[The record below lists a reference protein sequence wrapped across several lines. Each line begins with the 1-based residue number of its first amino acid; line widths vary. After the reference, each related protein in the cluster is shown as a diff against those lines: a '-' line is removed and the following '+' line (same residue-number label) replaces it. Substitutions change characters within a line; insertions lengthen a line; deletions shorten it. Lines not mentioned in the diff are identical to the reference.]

1 MNDVSL
7 HLVDNVLPAVPLRQ
21 WVCTLPWNLRARVGY
36 DREACALFVSTFA
49 KALSRR
55 MRWRAKKELGLSS
68 LNKAHVGML
77 TFVQRS
83 DSALRLNPHLHTLM
97 LDGVYVFGAH
107 GLRFEPVTEP
117 SPEEVAQVAEQTA
130 KALFA
135 KLDIDWDEQLMSD
148 EPLLSHVYQ
157 HSAGGSDALGPRI
170 GAATVRLID
179 SRYVRSAQ
187 AGPLRV
193 DVQGLGVYADR
204 VIRAEDKEARL
215 RLCRYLSRPPLK
227 AERLRRNHDGRLL
240 YALKRPWADGTTA
253 VAFHPL
259 DFISRLC
266 ALVPPPRFHLLRF
279 FGVLSAHS
287 ALRAQVVPGPGIQSE
302 SATARQLVLPGL
314 GPPAEPANCNAKRAN
329 QQKPKR
335 TPWAKLLARVFEV
348 DVTICPRCF
357 GEMKI
362 RAFVTDPDEV
372 LRYLQLGARAPPSTK
387 QPSLALC
394 DGPQLALR
402 FV

>member
-1 MNDVSL
+1 
-7 HLVDNVLPAVPLRQ
+7 
-21 WVCTLPWNLRARVGY
+21 
-36 DREACALFVSTFA
+36 
-49 KALSRR
+49 

-68 LNKAHVGML
+68 LSQAHVGML

-97 LDGVYVFGAH
+97 LDGVYVVGPH
-107 GLRFEPVTEP
+107 GLRFEPMAEP
-117 SPEEVAQVAEQTA
+117 TSEEVAFIAEQTA

-135 KLDIDWDEQLMSD
+135 KLDIEWDEKLTSD
-148 EPLLSHVYQ
+148 EPLLAHVYQ

-170 GAATVRLID
+170 GNATVRLID
-179 SRYVRSAQ
+179 SRYIRTAQ
-187 AGPLRV
+187 GGSQRAE
-193 DVQGLGVYADR
+193 VQGLGVYADR
-204 VIRAEDKEARL
+204 GIRAEDKEARL

-287 ALRAQVVPGPGIQSE
+287 ALRSQVVPKSDNQSDSLLE
-302 SATARQLVLPGL
+302 RQLVLPGL
-314 GPPAEPANCNAKRAN
+314 GPATEPANCNAKRAART
-329 QQKPKR
+329 QKPKR

-362 RAFVTDPDEV
+362 RAFITDSDEAA
-372 LRYLQLGARAPPSTK
+372 RYLSLGPRAPPSIE
-387 QPSLALC
+387 QPSLELC
-394 DGPQLALR
+394 NRPQLALQ
-402 FV
+402 FA